1 MQTEQFKGE
10 KQISNGMIILLAA
23 ACGFIVANLYYAQ
36 TLVGQISAS
45 TGLPSA
51 SAGIIVT
58 ITQIGYVAG
67 LLFIV
72 PISDLVE
79 NRRLITLSL
88 AALFVS
94 LLAVAF
100 APNAPVFL
108 AASLLIG
115 LSSVVAQILVPFATY
130 LASEQQRGRVVG
142 NVMSGLLLGIMFARP
157 LASFIA
163 SVWRWQAIFVIS
175 AILIAVLTALLARLL
190 PQRRPTSS
198 TNYRELIVSLGKLF
212 KETPL
217 LRRRAFYQA
226 CLFGA
231 FSLFWTAIPMQL
243 TDRFGMSQQG
253 IALFALAG
261 VGGAVAAPI
270 AGGMADKGWT
280 RLLTGLAMVI
290 AAVSFLLTYLF
301 QSNSTTDLV
310 LLVIAA
316 IMLDM
321 AVSGN
326 LVLGQRA
333 IYSLGS
339 EARGRLNGLFMS
351 IFFIG
356 GAMGSFLAGWSYAY
370 GGWDVTSWIGAAL
383 PLAALIYYFT
393 ETLSGRTNE
402 RLAAEIARRTNS
414 NPYRT

>member
-1 MQTEQFKGE
+1 MQSGQVKEE
-10 KQISNGMIILLAA
+10 KRISSGMIFLLAA
-23 ACGFIVANLYYAQ
+23 ACGLIVANLYYAQ

-45 TGLPSA
+45 TGLSSA
-51 SAGIIVT
+51 AAGIIVT

-72 PISDLVE
+72 PLSDLIE
-79 NRRLITLSL
+79 NRRLATVSL
-88 AALFVS
+88 AALFAA
-94 LLAVAF
+94 LLAAVF
-100 APNAPVFL
+100 APDAPVFL

-115 LSSVVAQILVPFATY
+115 LSSVVAQILVPYATY
-130 LASEQQRGRVVG
+130 LASEEQRGRVVG

-163 SVWRWQAIFVIS
+163 SVWRWQAVFAMS
-175 AILIAVLTALLARLL
+175 AVLIALLAILLARLL
-190 PQRRPTSS
+190 PQRKPASS
-198 TNYRELIVSLGKLF
+198 TTYRELIVSLGKLF
-212 KETPL
+212 KDTPI

-243 TDRFGMSQQG
+243 TDRFGLSQQG

-270 AGGMADKGWT
+270 AGRLADKGWT
-280 RLLTGLAMVI
+280 RPLTGLAMAI
-290 AAVSFLLTYLF
+290 AAISLMLTYVF
-301 QSNSTTDLV
+301 QRNSTTDLV
-310 LLVIAA
+310 LLALAA

-351 IFFIG
+351 IFFVG
-356 GAMGSFLAGWSYAY
+356 GAIGSFLGGWSYAY
-370 GGWDVTSWIGAAL
+370 GGWDATSWIGAAL
-383 PLAALIYYFT
+383 PLAALVYYFT
-393 ETLSGRTNE
+393 EK
-402 RLAAEIARRTNS
+402 RR
-414 NPYRT
+414 